1 MTTLLQQ
8 IEEMRVHVND
18 LANAEQGLVKALG
31 DALNR
36 ADQKLLHD
44 VRSVAAE
51 HELRR
56 GAILRELQSLAS
68 NIGLLPAPRES
79 VAVLESAPREVQA
92 FPIQHEEEHQAIRR
106 GDWRQ
111 AASNIQDELDY
122 HLNGRAH

>member
-1 MTTLLQQ
+1 M
-8 IEEMRVHVND
+8 
-18 LANAEQGLVKALG
+18 ANAEQGLVKALG

-56 GAILRELQSLAS
+56 GVILKELQSLAS
-68 NIGLLPAPRES
+68 NIGLLPAPREA
-79 VAVLESAPREVQA
+79 VAVLESTPHEVSA
-92 FPIQHEEEHQAIRR
+92 FSIQHDDQQAIRR

-111 AASNIQDELDY
+111 AANNIQDELDF

>member
-8 IEEMRVHVND
+8 IEDMRVHVND

-56 GAILRELQSLAS
+56 GAILKELQSLAS

-79 VAVLESAPREVQA
+79 MTMLESAPREVPA
-92 FPIQHEEEHQAIRR
+92 FPIQEEQQAIRR

-111 AASNIQDELDY
+111 AANNIQDELDF
-122 HLNGRAH
+122 HLNGRTH

>member
-56 GAILRELQSLAS
+56 GAILKELQSLAS

-79 VAVLESAPREVQA
+79 VTMLESAPREVPA
-92 FPIQHEEEHQAIRR
+92 FPIQEEQQAIRR

-111 AASNIQDELDY
+111 AANNIQDELDF

>member
-44 VRSVAAE
+44 VRSVAAD
-51 HELRR
+51 HEIRR
-56 GAILRELQSLAS
+56 SVILKELQSLAS
-68 NIGLLPAPRES
+68 NIGLLPGPRES
-79 VAVLESAPREVQA
+79 VAVLENAPHEVSAFAVQHDD
-92 FPIQHEEEHQAIRR
+92 QHTIRR

-111 AASNIQDELDY
+111 AANNIQDELDF

>member
-8 IEEMRVHVND
+8 IEDMRVHVND

-56 GAILRELQSLAS
+56 GTILKELQSLAA

-79 VAVLESAPREVQA
+79 VAMLENAPREVPA
-92 FPIQHEEEHQAIRR
+92 FPIQEEQQAIRR

-111 AASNIQDELDY
+111 AANNIQDELDF
-122 HLNGRAH
+122 HLNGRTH

>member
-56 GAILRELQSLAS
+56 GAILKELQSLAS

-79 VAVLESAPREVQA
+79 VTMLESSPREVPA
-92 FPIQHEEEHQAIRR
+92 FPIQEEQQAIRR

-111 AASNIQDELDY
+111 AANNIQDELDF

>member
-44 VRSVAAE
+44 VRSVAVE

-56 GAILRELQSLAS
+56 GAILQELQSLAA

-79 VAVLESAPREVQA
+79 VAVLESASREVQA
-92 FPIQHEEEHQAIRR
+92 FPVSHDDQQAIRR

-111 AASNIQDELDY
+111 AANNIQDELDF

>member
-56 GAILRELQSLAS
+56 GAILKELQSLAS

-79 VAVLESAPREVQA
+79 VTMLESTPREVPA
-92 FPIQHEEEHQAIRR
+92 FPIQEKQQAIRR

-111 AASNIQDELDY
+111 AANNIQDELDF

>member
-8 IEEMRVHVND
+8 IEDMRVHVND

-56 GAILRELQSLAS
+56 GTILKELQSLAS

-79 VAVLESAPREVQA
+79 MAMLESAPREVSA
-92 FPIQHEEEHQAIRR
+92 FPIQEEQQAIRR

-111 AASNIQDELDY
+111 AANNIQDELDF
-122 HLNGRAH
+122 HLNGRTH

>member
-56 GAILRELQSLAS
+56 GAILRELQSLAA

-92 FPIQHEEEHQAIRR
+92 FSIQHEEEHQAIRR

-111 AASNIQDELDY
+111 AANNIQDELDY

>member
-56 GAILRELQSLAS
+56 GAILKELQSLAS

-79 VAVLESAPREVQA
+79 VTMLESVPREVPA
-92 FPIQHEEEHQAIRR
+92 FPVQEEQQAIRR

-111 AASNIQDELDY
+111 AANNIQDELDF

>member
-8 IEEMRVHVND
+8 IEDMRVHVND

-56 GAILRELQSLAS
+56 GTILKELQSLAS

-79 VAVLESAPREVQA
+79 MAMLESAPREVPA
-92 FPIQHEEEHQAIRR
+92 FPVQEEQHAIRR

-111 AASNIQDELDY
+111 AANNIQDELDF
-122 HLNGRAH
+122 HLNGRTH

>member
-56 GAILRELQSLAS
+56 GVILQELQALAS

-79 VAVLESAPREVQA
+79 VAVLENAPREVSA
-92 FPIQHEEEHQAIRR
+92 FSIQHDDQQAIRR

-111 AASNIQDELDY
+111 AANNIQDELDF

>member
-56 GAILRELQSLAS
+56 GAILKELQSLAS

-79 VAVLESAPREVQA
+79 VTMLESVPREVPA
-92 FPIQHEEEHQAIRR
+92 FPIQEEQAIRR

-111 AASNIQDELDY
+111 AANNIQDELDF

>member
-56 GAILRELQSLAS
+56 GAILKELQSLAA

-79 VAVLESAPREVQA
+79 VAVLENAPRELPA
-92 FPIQHEEEHQAIRR
+92 FPLHEEEPQALRR

-111 AASNIQDELDY
+111 AANNIQDELDY
-122 HLNGRAH
+122 HLNGRTH

>member
-56 GAILRELQSLAS
+56 GVILQELQCLAS

-79 VAVLESAPREVQA
+79 VAVLENAPREVSA
-92 FPIQHEEEHQAIRR
+92 FSIQHDDQQAIRR

-111 AASNIQDELDY
+111 AANNIQDELDF